1 MLWTSLF
8 NIDTQA
14 LSVHHYSRH
23 IYIYLETKKGLS
35 ILKYLLYNN
44 WLINFVIPSSL
55 RWVRNVHNLIFSG
68 KKVGFFFPPSEVWWS
83 CHLSVCPSDLP
94 LCSVWLTWN
103 LICEVWN
110 HYQSFQSLS
119 SNAPRQWQRS
129 QHLE

>member
-68 KKVGFFFPPSEVWWS
+68 KKVGFFFPLQKYGGHATCPCALRTSHYAVCDWPGILFVKSE
-83 CHLSVCPSDLP
+83 
-94 LCSVWLTWN
+94 TIIN
-103 LICEVWN
+103 LFN
-110 HYQSFQSLS
+110 HSPVMLLVNDREASI
-119 SNAPRQWQRS
+119 
-129 QHLE
+129 